1 MPTDK
6 TMLLKLRGTF
16 VYIMCSINEEYKRH
30 VRFKNGKK
38 VLYLRIL
45 RALYGFIESALQ
57 WYNLYK
63 STLKSEGFVVN
74 PYDFC
79 VGNKVINC
87 KQCTITW
94 YVDDNKLSHDDPK
107 VVDSVLSMIKRY
119 FGDITITRGKEHKFL
134 GMNIKL
140 RDDKKIEIDVS
151 HHLQEAIDAFG

>member
-1 MPTDK
+1 M
-6 TMLLKLRGTF
+6 
-16 VYIMCSINEEYKRH
+16 
-30 VRFKNGKK
+30 
-38 VLYLRIL
+38 LYLRIL
-45 RALYGFIESALQ
+45 RALYGCIESALQ

-63 STLKSEGFVVN
+63 ITLKSEGFVVN

-79 VGNKVINC
+79 VANKVINR

-107 VVDSVLSMIKRY
+107 VMDSVLSMIKRY
-119 FGDITITRGKEHKFL
+119 FGDITITRGKEHEFL

-151 HHLQEAIDAFG
+151 HHLQEAIDTFG